1 MKIETK
7 MTSNVLGVIYL
18 VMKIEIEQPIH
29 FLMHEAAVYFYFK
42 IRL

>member
-1 MKIETK
+1 

-18 VMKIEIEQPIH
+18 VMKIEIEQPF

-42 IRL
+42 N